1 MRKAIIIIAF
11 LTLPTMAMSYEGELY
26 DLELQMTIQNQ
37 QMEMRQEQRNY
48 DQERMI
54 RKLQRRTDELE
65 DDLNSR
71 ALRLLR

>member
-1 MRKAIIIIAF
+1 MRKAIIVAF
-11 LTLPTMAMSYEGELY
+11 LIMAMSYEGELY

>member
-1 MRKAIIIIAF
+1 MRKAIIVAF
-11 LTLPTMAMSYEGELY
+11 LIMAMAYEGELY

-54 RKLQRRTDELE
+54 RKLQKRTDELE